1 MNESNLE
8 KYLTEYGELTYS
20 KGEGTS
26 MLPLLKQGRDS
37 FTVRKKG
44 AERCKKYDIVLY
56 HRPPDR
62 FILHRIIEVREN
74 DYVILGDNC
83 IKKEYGITDENII
96 GIMTG
101 YVRNGKTHSVDDFGF
116 KLYSRVWCALAPIR
130 IILKKLKIRIRNKI
144 RKLLK

>member
-1 MNESNLE
+1 MNDSNLE
-8 KYLTEYGELTYS
+8 KYLAEYGELTYS

-37 FTVRKKG
+37 FTLRKKG
-44 AERCKKYDIVLY
+44 EGRCKKYDVVLY
-56 HRPPDR
+56 HRPPDK
-62 FILHRIIEVREN
+62 FILHRVIEVREN
-74 DYVILGDNC
+74 DYVIRGDNC
-83 IKKEYGITDENII
+83 IRKEFGITDGDII
-96 GIMTG
+96 GVMTG

-130 IILKKLKIRIRNKI
+130 IFATKIRYRI